1 MNLQSTAYES
11 DAARL
16 VREARVPGAPESR
29 EEMRVRTND
38 GTDRHQ
44 LNRGPDGESL
54 IGCWGDEIRPL
65 QVDLDA
71 ARDRANAKR
80 VEAGLPLMEQDVI
93 PPKDIYGNQP
103 GVTIQQDPS
112 ILRGQRS
119 ATDPSFLR
127 RPPVR
132 RCAPCNS
139 GQNTTAM
146 ATSPNRAICPSQPNP
161 SWLTE
166 LWPAMVS
173 APAKPPAHSK
183 RPRMSLEDMQTQRK
197 VTHAMLES
205 GEIELV
211 YSQNEREGR
220 AYEDYEAQA
229 KAQEQRIYEDYEAEA
244 KAQEPS
250 TKNAHNECQEYEDYK
265 AQAEAQDSAPTG
277 RPFPE
282 HLDSCTLCAEPSTK
296 NAQGEYVNPGYTAE
310 LAEDDAWR
318 VQDAAESAKT
328 KQRAQLAAEAQ
339 ADHMTRF
346 TDNAEEATKAIQR
359 TAAAKTGQRAEAFKN
374 AAQLPILQYRAQL
387 AAEAAE
393 DAQLPILQYRAQ
405 LAAEAAEDA
414 AKAIQRTAALEDAK
428 TKQRAQLAAEV
439 AVEAAKTRQR
449 VERED
454 QEHRSRKKTLLE
466 VAAEAAETK
475 QRDAHNARSRNKSLP
490 RWPLTKEIIR
500 ARADKIIA
508 EGCPGHNYCS
518 SSACT
523 ETVGDIEDLIDAV
536 MTSIMDEAE
545 EKQLRVVDL
554 KLGDVK
560 SVMKDLWN
568 ERQANTMPVG
578 NHTVEEMIDF
588 LMGGDG
594 DEPGQAAALSDEDT
608 IEKMK
613 SKNII

>member
-166 LWPAMVS
+166 LWPAMAS

-211 YSQNEREGR
+211 YSQNEREGQ

-250 TKNAHNECQEYEDYK
+250 TKNAHNGCQEYEDYK

-318 VQDAAESAKT
+318 VQDAAESAKAM
-328 KQRAQLAAEAQ
+328 QRTAAAEAQ
-339 ADHMTRF
+339 ADHVTRF
-346 TDNAEEATKAIQR
+346 TDNA
-359 TAAAKTGQRAEAFKN
+359 
-374 AAQLPILQYRAQL
+374 
-387 AAEAAE
+387 
-393 DAQLPILQYRAQ
+393 
-405 LAAEAAEDA
+405 
-414 AKAIQRTAALEDAK
+414 
-428 TKQRAQLAAEV
+428 
-439 AVEAAKTRQR
+439 VEAAKIRQC

-523 ETVGDIEDLIDAV
+523 ETVGDIEDLMDAV

-554 KLGDVK
+554 KLGDVE

-568 ERQANTMPVG
+568 EQQANTMPVG
-578 NHTVEEMIDF
+578 NHTAEEMMDF
-588 LMGGDG
+588 LMGGGG
-594 DEPGQAAALSDEDT
+594 DEQGQAAALPDEDT
-608 IEKMK
+608 IGKMK